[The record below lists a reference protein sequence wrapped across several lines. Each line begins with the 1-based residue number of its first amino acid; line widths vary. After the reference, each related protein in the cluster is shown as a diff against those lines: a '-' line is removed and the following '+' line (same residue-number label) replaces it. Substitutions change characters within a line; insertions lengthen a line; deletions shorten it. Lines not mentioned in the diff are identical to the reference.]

1 MAANLEEVHGLADK
15 GFSSSIFSWMM
26 LYLCLSCV
34 FLMNDF
40 DKISLDEELI
50 GKSGDS
56 DEDIEDDEK
65 DNDDDI
71 DLQLS
76 LKYLEKSDLDLN
88 LWVSSSAFLRW
99 VNLRFCPATMLAV
112 LSILR
117 VKFLLMIESHID
129 QSFKRVCI
137 D

>member
-1 MAANLEEVHGLADK
+1 
-15 GFSSSIFSWMM
+15 
-26 LYLCLSCV
+26 
-34 FLMNDF
+34 MNDF
-40 DKISLDEELI
+40 DKISLDVELI

-56 DEDIEDDEK
+56 DEDIEDDLK

-76 LKYLEKSDLDLN
+76 LKYLVKSDLDLN
-88 LWVSSSAFLRW
+88 LWVSSSTFLRW
-99 VNLRFCPATMLAV
+99 VNLRFYPAAMLAV
-112 LSILR
+112 FSIVL

-129 QSFKRVCI
+129 QSYKRVCI